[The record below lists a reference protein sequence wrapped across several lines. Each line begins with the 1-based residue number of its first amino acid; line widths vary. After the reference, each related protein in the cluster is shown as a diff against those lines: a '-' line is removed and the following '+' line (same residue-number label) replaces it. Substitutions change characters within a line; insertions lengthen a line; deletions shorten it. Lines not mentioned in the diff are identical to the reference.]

1 MKRFVFILTCILATA
16 LMVACGA
23 SGEYDETESYA
34 ETAHT
39 VSVTETAEVVSE
51 STTEETMSPEMSSF
65 LEYYD
70 YIPAAEWTG
79 LETVA
84 YHEDGLNIEAHSA
97 VLQYPQGSPDPKRY
111 RHEQVWAY
119 DLSQV
124 VFKTQKE
131 QYSLDDDC
139 VIAEL
144 TLRADSKY
152 DKVYYYYSVN
162 VERWN
167 GSDWDR
173 LILPLRMK
181 GAALAIPYVERGQ
194 TATLEW
200 HPYWTVTK
208 LTPGRYRIV
217 GYVDYVPVYAEFEF
231 VE

>member
-1 MKRFVFILTCILATA
+1 MKIPIRILCVITIMLFLTACDSVEKPDESELLEETVLSESGIEVLESETMDPQYSEMLKVQESIEKRF
-16 LMVACGA
+16 G
-23 SGEYDETESYA
+23 
-34 ETAHT
+34 
-39 VSVTETAEVVSE
+39 
-51 STTEETMSPEMSSF
+51 
-65 LEYYD
+65 
-70 YIPAAEWTG
+70 YIPADEWTG
-79 LETVA
+79 LETNA
-84 YHEDGLNIEAHSA
+84 YHENGLNMEAA
-97 VLQYPQGSPDPKRY
+97 EAARLYPQGSPDPERM
-111 RHEQVWAY
+111 RHEPVMDY
-119 DLSQV
+119 DLSQI